1 MITNIFKDW
10 LSAFQLHNVQ
20 KMVSNLTD
28 DVKIESL
35 VFGTHFG
42 KDAAT
47 NYWELLY
54 RMFPKIKITLVTITA
69 DVNRLVAE
77 IDITGI
83 ERQKVNV
90 STTTSDGT
98 RIRGAFVYEFVNDKI
113 KEIRMYYDST
123 ILKRQ
128 LEMSNETGEKGENS
142 GLKMTTIM

>member
-35 VFGTHFG
+35 VFGTHIG
-42 KDAAT
+42 KDKAT

-54 RMFPKIKITLVTITA
+54 KMFPKIKITPITITA
-69 DVNRLVAE
+69 NVNRLVAE

-128 LEMSNETGEKGENS
+128 LEISNETGEKGENS

>member
-10 LSAFQLHNVQ
+10 LSGFQLHNVQ
-20 KMVSNLTD
+20 KMVSNLAD

-35 VFGTHFG
+35 VFGTHIG
-42 KDAAT
+42 MDAAT

-83 ERQKVNV
+83 ERQNVDV
-90 STTTSDGT
+90 STTTSDST

-128 LEMSNETGEKGENS
+128 LETSNETGEKGENS

>member
-20 KMVSNLTD
+20 KMVSILTD

-35 VFGTHFG
+35 VFGTHVG
-42 KDAAT
+42 KNAAT
-47 NYWELLY
+47 NYWERLY

-83 ERQKVNV
+83 ERQKVDV
-90 STTTSDGT
+90 STTMSDST

-128 LEMSNETGEKGENS
+128 LEMSNETGEKSENS
-142 GLKMTTIM
+142 GLKMTTMM

>member
-35 VFGTHFG
+35 VFGTHIG
-42 KDAAT
+42 KDGAT

-83 ERQKVNV
+83 ERKNVDV
-90 STTTSDGT
+90 STTTSDST

-128 LEMSNETGEKGENS
+128 LEMSNDTGEKGENS